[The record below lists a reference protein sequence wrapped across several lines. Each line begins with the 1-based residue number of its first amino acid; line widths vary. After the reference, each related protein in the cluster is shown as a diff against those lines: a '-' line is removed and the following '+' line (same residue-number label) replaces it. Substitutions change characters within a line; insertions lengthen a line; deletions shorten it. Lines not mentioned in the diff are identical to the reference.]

1 MKPRQTEIDYAVI
14 AINPALIMLLVGS
27 LVYFLLALFYNGSF
41 DLRLNFILGA
51 FVFSIVLIARISIE
65 ESWQR
70 ATVFALALSGAVLM
84 AVLRFIPDAVSITMA
99 LLAVVWWS
107 ANRLTYDCTVVDD
120 SEDASNKGLMQ
131 NLETTNEQS
140 QPDQATLDGVTNT
153 AEETQTKTHWLAELI
168 NPTSTHHAPGM
179 WVVYFSLAALPIF
192 GLGQAFVTTSVPADR
207 FYLFCLLFVYVASAL
222 LLLVSTSFLGLRRY
236 LRQRGIEMPL
246 AMTGTWL
253 GAGAVIVLLVLLVCS
268 VVPRPNA
275 EYQLAQLPQFGDGKK
290 QQQSNQHSV
299 GKEGTDDK
307 NPDARKTSG
316 EQKDQNDSESKENKN
331 DQNSSSESDKGT
343 DGDGKKS
350 EESKSSSKQDDPNRK
365 NSDSNSKENSEGK
378 QGEPSKSEDSDN
390 KQDKSE
396 GDNSK
401 QNESKKG
408 EGKEKSEDSENSGEQ
423 GEQKSDPDKQK
434 QESDSNSQKPDP
446 QEQDQSQQQSESE
459 QQNNWTPPEF
469 FRSISDF
476 VKFVIYLIVALVVAY
491 LAWRN
496 REALLK
502 SWLAFLKELREFWQR
517 LFGGNP
523 VDATEEAAEE
533 AAVVNAKP
541 FSSFQNPFTSGNA
554 RNWSLEKLIRYSF
567 QATEA
572 WAYERGCPRKQQQT
586 PQEFTSSL
594 AHQYEDLNEV
604 LRELANCYG
613 QVAYG
618 TGKAPEGSAKCI
630 KELWGSLT

>member
-1 MKPRQTEIDYAVI
+1 MKPRQTEMDYAVI

-41 DLRLNFILGA
+41 DLRLNFIFGA

-65 ESWQR
+65 EGWQR
-70 ATVFALALSGAVLM
+70 ATLFALALSGAVLM
-84 AVLRFIPDAVSITMA
+84 AVLRFIPDAAAITMV

-131 NLETTNEQS
+131 NLNATEEDE
-140 QPDQATLDGVTNT
+140 QPDQSTLDGVTDT
-153 AEETQTKTHWLAELI
+153 AEETQPKTHWLAELI

-192 GLGQAFVTTSVPADR
+192 GLGQAFVSSNTQSSR
-207 FYLFCLLFVYVASAL
+207 FYLFCLLFVYIASAL

-253 GAGAVIVLLVLLVCS
+253 GVGAVIVVVVLLVCS
-268 VVPRPNA
+268 VIPRPNA
-275 EYQLAQLPQFGDGKK
+275 EYQLAQFPQFGDGEK
-290 QQQSNQHSV
+290 QQQSNQQSV

-316 EQKDQNDSESKENKN
+316 EQKDQNDSETNENKSK
-331 DQNSSSESDKGT
+331 QNSSSESDKGT

-350 EESKSSSKQDDPNRK
+350 EDSQSSSKEDDPDSK
-365 NSDSNSKENSEGK
+365 NSDPNSKEKGEGK
-378 QGEPSKSEDSDN
+378 QGESSDSEDSGK
-390 KQDKSE
+390 KQD
-396 GDNSK
+396 GSK
-401 QNESKKG
+401 QDESEKG
-408 EGKEKSEDSENSGEQ
+408 EGEKQSESSENSGKQ

-434 QESDSNSQKPDP
+434 QESDSNSQKSDS
-446 QEQDQSQQQSESE
+446 QQQDQSQQQQS
-459 QQNNWTPPEF
+459 NWTPPEVF
-469 FRSISDF
+469 NSMSDF
-476 VKFVIYLIVALVVAY
+476 FKFVIYLIVALVVAY
-491 LAWRN
+491 LVWKN

-517 LFGGNP
+517 LFGGQ
-523 VDATEEAAEE
+523 VAESTSEAAEE
-533 AAVVNAKP
+533 VAVVNARP
-541 FSSFQNPFTSGNA
+541 FSSFQNPFTSGQA
-554 RNWSLEKLIRYSF
+554 RNWSLEKLIQYSF

-572 WAYERGCPRKQQQT
+572 WAFERGCPREQQQT
-586 PQEFTSSL
+586 PQEFTKNL
-594 AHQYEDLNEV
+594 AIRYEDLGEV

-618 TGKAPEGSAKCI
+618 SGKAPKDSAKCI

>member
-316 EQKDQNDSESKENKN
+316 EQKDQNDSESKENQKN
-331 DQNSSSESDKGT
+331 PKVL
-343 DGDGKKS
+343 
-350 EESKSSSKQDDPNRK
+350 
-365 NSDSNSKENSEGK
+365 
-378 QGEPSKSEDSDN
+378 PSKMTLIA
-390 KQDKSE
+390 KTQTRTPKKIVK
-396 GDNSK
+396 GSK
-401 QNESKKG
+401 GSLVNQKILTTSKI
-408 EGKEKSEDSENSGEQ
+408 
-423 GEQKSDPDKQK
+423 
-434 QESDSNSQKPDP
+434 SQKAIIPNKTNLKKERAKRNP
-446 QEQDQSQQQSESE
+446 KIPKTPVNKANKSPIQISRSKNLIPTAKSRILKNKINRNSN
-459 QQNNWTPPEF
+459 QNPNNKTIGHRP
-469 FRSISDF
+469 
-476 VKFVIYLIVALVVAY
+476 
-491 LAWRN
+491 
-496 REALLK
+496 
-502 SWLAFLKELREFWQR
+502 
-517 LFGGNP
+517 
-523 VDATEEAAEE
+523 
-533 AAVVNAKP
+533 
-541 FSSFQNPFTSGNA
+541 SSFAAS
-554 RNWSLEKLIRYSF
+554 
-567 QATEA
+567 
-572 WAYERGCPRKQQQT
+572 QT
-586 PQEFTSSL
+586 L
-594 AHQYEDLNEV
+594 
-604 LRELANCYG
+604 
-613 QVAYG
+613 
-618 TGKAPEGSAKCI
+618 
-630 KELWGSLT
+630 